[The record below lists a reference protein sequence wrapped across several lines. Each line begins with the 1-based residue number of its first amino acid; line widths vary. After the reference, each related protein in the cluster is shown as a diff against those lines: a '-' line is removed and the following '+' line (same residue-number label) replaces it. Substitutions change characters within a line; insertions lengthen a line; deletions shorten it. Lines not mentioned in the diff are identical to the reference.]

1 MKNVRVRF
9 APSPTGPLHIGGVR
23 TALYNYL
30 FAKKFGGDF
39 LLRIEDTDQ
48 SRYVSGAED
57 YIIKSLKWCN
67 INFDEGV
74 GVGGD
79 CGPYRQSERKSIY
92 EQYVQKLIN
101 NGNAYYAFDTVEEL
115 EQMRLRMKQAGV
127 PSPQYNQITRNNMK
141 NSLSL
146 SNDEVKNK
154 INSGHPYVIR
164 VKMPR
169 NEEIK
174 INDLIR
180 GWVVVNTNNLD
191 DKVIFKSDGMPT
203 YHLANVVDD
212 NDMKITSVVRGE
224 EWLSSL
230 PVHYLLYEFFGWKP
244 PKFYHLPLILKT
256 SGAGKL
262 SKRDADEQGHPIF
275 AVKWED
281 SDGFKEHGFIPEGL
295 NNYLALLGWS
305 NKEEKEKYTMEE
317 LVESFNYEEINK
329 SGARFDFKKA
339 LWINHLH
346 LKDLESKRILDLSEQ
361 TKKLLVERYS
371 EPEAIEIIELV
382 KERLNT
388 TKDIDKELS
397 VFIKQP
403 KEIDVSAIEK
413 INREVIFSVLNF
425 CKLNSELVNSPFE
438 LKNELM
444 KFGAENDISFGNI
457 MKTLRLSLVGSLSG
471 PDLFKII
478 DFIGPEETLQRI
490 ENLINKI

>member
-1 MKNVRVRF
+1 MRERARF

-23 TALYNYL
+23 TALFNYL
-30 FAKKFGGDF
+30 IAKKSGGKF
-39 LLRIEDTDQ
+39 ILRIEDTD
-48 SRYVSGAED
+48 SKRTIDGAEKH
-57 YIIKSLKWCN
+57 IIDSLEWLGLH
-67 INFDEGV
+67 IDEG
-74 GVGGD
+74 
-79 CGPYRQSERKSIY
+79 PIRQSNRS
-92 EQYVQKLIN
+92 KLYKKQVDKLLKQ
-101 NGNAYYAFDTVEEL
+101 GNAYYAFDSQEDLDSAREAGGKDFKYNVKTRMGLYNSFTASEEERRKRIEEGRYVVRLAIPENKKITVHDQIRGELTFNSNEL
-115 EQMRLRMKQAGV
+115 E
-127 PSPQYNQITRNNMK
+127 
-141 NSLSL
+141 
-146 SNDEVKNK
+146 
-154 INSGHPYVIR
+154 
-164 VKMPR
+164 
-169 NEEIK
+169 
-174 INDLIR
+174 
-180 GWVVVNTNNLD
+180 
-191 DKVIFKSDGMPT
+191 DKVILKSDGMPT

-230 PVHYLLYEFFGWKP
+230 PVHFLLYEFFGWTP

-275 AVKWED
+275 AVQWQD
-281 SDGFKEHGFIPEGL
+281 SKGFKEHGFIPEGL

-305 NKEEKEKYTMEE
+305 NKEDKENYKMEE
-317 LVESFNYEEINK
+317 LIEAFNSEEINK

-339 LWINHLH
+339 LWINHLQ
-346 LKDLESKRILDLSEQ
+346 LKDLDSKRILDLSEQ
-361 TKKLLVERYS
+361 TKNLMIEKYNEH
-371 EPEAIEIIELV
+371 EAIEIIELI

-397 VFIKQP
+397 VFVRQP

-425 CKLNSELVNSPFE
+425 CKLNGELVNNPLE

-444 KFGAENDISFGNI
+444 KFGAENNISLGNI

-478 DFIGPEETLQRI
+478 AFIGPDETLQRI

>member
-1 MKNVRVRF
+1 MRERARF

-23 TALYNYL
+23 TALFNYL
-30 FAKKFGGDF
+30 IAKKSGGKF
-39 LLRIEDTDQ
+39 ILRIEDTD
-48 SRYVSGAED
+48 SKRTIDGAEKH
-57 YIIKSLKWCN
+57 IIDSLEWLGLH
-67 INFDEGV
+67 IDEG
-74 GVGGD
+74 
-79 CGPYRQSERKSIY
+79 PIRQSNRS
-92 EQYVQKLIN
+92 KLYKKQVDKLLKQ
-101 NGNAYYAFDTVEEL
+101 GNAYYAFDSQEDLDSARETGGNDFKYNVKTRMGLYNSFTASEEERRKRIEEGRYVVRLAIPENKKITVHDQIRGELTFNSNEL
-115 EQMRLRMKQAGV
+115 E
-127 PSPQYNQITRNNMK
+127 
-141 NSLSL
+141 
-146 SNDEVKNK
+146 
-154 INSGHPYVIR
+154 
-164 VKMPR
+164 
-169 NEEIK
+169 
-174 INDLIR
+174 
-180 GWVVVNTNNLD
+180 
-191 DKVIFKSDGMPT
+191 DKVILKSDGMPT

-230 PVHYLLYEFFGWKP
+230 PVHFLLYEFFGWTP

-275 AVKWED
+275 AVQWQD
-281 SDGFKEHGFIPEGL
+281 SKGFKEHGFIPEGL

-305 NKEEKEKYTMEE
+305 NKEDKENYKMEE
-317 LVESFNYEEINK
+317 LIEAFNYEEINK

-339 LWINHLH
+339 LWINHLQ
-346 LKDLESKRILDLSEQ
+346 LKDLDSKRILDLSEQ
-361 TKKLLVERYS
+361 TKNLMIEKYNEH
-371 EPEAIEIIELV
+371 EAIEIIELI

-397 VFIKQP
+397 VFIRQP

-425 CKLNSELVNSPFE
+425 CKLNGELVNNPLE

-444 KFGAENDISFGNI
+444 KFGAENNISLGNI

-478 DFIGPEETLQRI
+478 AFIGPDETLQRI

>member
-1 MKNVRVRF
+1 MRERARF

-23 TALYNYL
+23 TALFNYL
-30 FAKKFGGDF
+30 IAKKSGGKF
-39 LLRIEDTDQ
+39 ILRIEDTD
-48 SRYVSGAED
+48 SKRTIDGAEKH
-57 YIIKSLKWCN
+57 IIDSLEWLGLH
-67 INFDEGV
+67 IDEG
-74 GVGGD
+74 
-79 CGPYRQSERKSIY
+79 PIRQSNRS
-92 EQYVQKLIN
+92 KLYKKQVDKLLKQ
-101 NGNAYYAFDTVEEL
+101 GNAYYAFDSQEDLDSAREAGGKDFKYNVKTRMGLYNSFTASEEERRKRIEEGRYVVRLAIPENKKITVHDQIRGELTFNSNEL
-115 EQMRLRMKQAGV
+115 E
-127 PSPQYNQITRNNMK
+127 
-141 NSLSL
+141 
-146 SNDEVKNK
+146 
-154 INSGHPYVIR
+154 
-164 VKMPR
+164 
-169 NEEIK
+169 
-174 INDLIR
+174 
-180 GWVVVNTNNLD
+180 
-191 DKVIFKSDGMPT
+191 DKVILKSDGMPT

-230 PVHYLLYEFFGWKP
+230 PVHFLLYEFFGWTP

-275 AVKWED
+275 AVQWQD
-281 SDGFKEHGFIPEGL
+281 SKGFKEHGFIPEGL

-305 NKEEKEKYTMEE
+305 NKEDKENYKMEE
-317 LVESFNYEEINK
+317 LIEAFNYEEINK

-339 LWINHLH
+339 LWINHLQ
-346 LKDLESKRILDLSEQ
+346 LKDLDSKRILDLSEQ
-361 TKKLLVERYS
+361 TKNLMIEKYNEH
-371 EPEAIEIIELV
+371 EAIEIIELI

-397 VFIKQP
+397 VFIRQP

-425 CKLNSELVNSPFE
+425 CKFNSELFISPEE
-438 LKNELM
+438 LKNELT
-444 KFGAENDISFGNI
+444 KFGAENNISFGNI

-478 DFIGPEETLQRI
+478 AFIGPDETLQRI

>member
-1 MKNVRVRF
+1 MRERARF

-23 TALYNYL
+23 TALFNYL
-30 FAKKFGGDF
+30 IAKKSGGKF
-39 LLRIEDTDQ
+39 ILRIEDTD
-48 SRYVSGAED
+48 SKRTIDGAEKH
-57 YIIKSLKWCN
+57 IIDSLEWLGLH
-67 INFDEGV
+67 IDEG
-74 GVGGD
+74 
-79 CGPYRQSERKSIY
+79 PIRQSNRS
-92 EQYVQKLIN
+92 KLYKKQVDKLLKQ
-101 NGNAYYAFDTVEEL
+101 GNAYYAFDSQEDLDSAREAGGKDFKYNVKTRMGLYNSFTASEEERRKRIEEGRYVVRLAIPENKKITVHDQIRGELTFNSNEL
-115 EQMRLRMKQAGV
+115 E
-127 PSPQYNQITRNNMK
+127 
-141 NSLSL
+141 
-146 SNDEVKNK
+146 
-154 INSGHPYVIR
+154 
-164 VKMPR
+164 
-169 NEEIK
+169 
-174 INDLIR
+174 
-180 GWVVVNTNNLD
+180 
-191 DKVIFKSDGMPT
+191 DKVILKSDGMPT

-230 PVHYLLYEFFGWKP
+230 PVHFLLYEFFGWTP

-275 AVKWED
+275 AVQWQD
-281 SDGFKEHGFIPEGL
+281 SKGFKEHGFIPEGL
-295 NNYLALLGWS
+295 NNYLAHLGWS
-305 NKEEKEKYTMEE
+305 NKEDKENYKMEE
-317 LVESFNYEEINK
+317 LIEAFNYEEINK

-339 LWINHLH
+339 LWINHLQ
-346 LKDLESKRILDLSEQ
+346 LKDLDSKRILDLSEQ
-361 TKKLLVERYS
+361 TKNLMIEKYNEH
-371 EPEAIEIIELV
+371 EAIEIIELI

-397 VFIKQP
+397 VFVRQP

-425 CKLNSELVNSPFE
+425 CKLNGELVNNPLE

-444 KFGAENDISFGNI
+444 KFGAENNISLGNI

-478 DFIGPEETLQRI
+478 AFIGPDETLQRI

>member
-1 MKNVRVRF
+1 MRERARF

-23 TALYNYL
+23 TALFNYL
-30 FAKKFGGDF
+30 IAKKSGGKF
-39 LLRIEDTDQ
+39 ILRIEDTD
-48 SRYVSGAED
+48 SKRTIDGAEKH
-57 YIIKSLKWCN
+57 IIDSLEWLGLH
-67 INFDEGV
+67 IDEG
-74 GVGGD
+74 
-79 CGPYRQSERKSIY
+79 PIRQSNRS
-92 EQYVQKLIN
+92 KLYKKQVDKLLKQ
-101 NGNAYYAFDTVEEL
+101 GNAYYAFDSQEDLDSAREAGGKDFKYNVKTRMGLYNSFTASEEERRKRIEEGRYVVRLAIPENKKITVHDQIRGELTFNSNEL
-115 EQMRLRMKQAGV
+115 E
-127 PSPQYNQITRNNMK
+127 
-141 NSLSL
+141 
-146 SNDEVKNK
+146 
-154 INSGHPYVIR
+154 
-164 VKMPR
+164 
-169 NEEIK
+169 
-174 INDLIR
+174 
-180 GWVVVNTNNLD
+180 
-191 DKVIFKSDGMPT
+191 DKVILKSDGMPT

-230 PVHYLLYEFFGWKP
+230 PVHFLLYEFFGWTP

-275 AVKWED
+275 AVQWQD
-281 SDGFKEHGFIPEGL
+281 SKGFKEHGFIPEGL

-305 NKEEKEKYTMEE
+305 NKEDKENYKMEE
-317 LVESFNYEEINK
+317 LIEAFNYEEINK

-339 LWINHLH
+339 LWINHLQ
-346 LKDLESKRILDLSEQ
+346 LKDLDSKRILDLSEQ
-361 TKKLLVERYS
+361 TKNLLIEKYN
-371 EPEAIEIIELV
+371 EHEALEIIELI

-397 VFIKQP
+397 VFVKQP

-425 CKLNSELVNSPFE
+425 CKLNGELVNNPLE

-444 KFGAENDISFGNI
+444 KFGAENNISLGNI

-478 DFIGPEETLQRI
+478 AFIGPDETLQRI

>member
-1 MKNVRVRF
+1 MRERARF

-23 TALYNYL
+23 TALFNYL
-30 FAKKFGGDF
+30 IAKKSGGKF
-39 LLRIEDTDQ
+39 ILRIEDTD
-48 SRYVSGAED
+48 SKRTVDGAEKH
-57 YIIKSLKWCN
+57 IIDSLEWLGLH
-67 INFDEGV
+67 IDEG
-74 GVGGD
+74 
-79 CGPYRQSERKSIY
+79 PIRQSNRS
-92 EQYVQKLIN
+92 KLYKKQVDKLLKQ
-101 NGNAYYAFDTVEEL
+101 GNAYYAFDSQEDLDSAREAGGKDFKYNVKTRMGLYNSFTASEEERRKRIEEGRYVVRLAIPENKKITVHDQIRGELTFNSNEL
-115 EQMRLRMKQAGV
+115 E
-127 PSPQYNQITRNNMK
+127 
-141 NSLSL
+141 
-146 SNDEVKNK
+146 
-154 INSGHPYVIR
+154 
-164 VKMPR
+164 
-169 NEEIK
+169 
-174 INDLIR
+174 
-180 GWVVVNTNNLD
+180 
-191 DKVIFKSDGMPT
+191 DKVILKSDGMPT

-230 PVHYLLYEFFGWKP
+230 PVHFLLYEFFGWTP

-275 AVKWED
+275 AVQWQD
-281 SDGFKEHGFIPEGL
+281 SKGFKEHGFIPEGL

-305 NKEEKEKYTMEE
+305 NKEDKENYKMEE
-317 LVESFNYEEINK
+317 LIEAFNYEEINK

-339 LWINHLH
+339 LWINHLQ
-346 LKDLESKRILDLSEQ
+346 LKDLDSKRILDLSEQ
-361 TKKLLVERYS
+361 TKNLMIEKYNEH
-371 EPEAIEIIELV
+371 EAIEIIELI

-397 VFIKQP
+397 VFVRQP

-425 CKLNSELVNSPFE
+425 CKLNGELVNNPLE

-444 KFGAENDISFGNI
+444 KFGAENNISLGNI
-457 MKTLRLSLVGSLSG
+457 MKTLRLSLVGNLSG

-478 DFIGPEETLQRI
+478 AFIGPDETLQRI

>member
-1 MKNVRVRF
+1 MRERARF

-23 TALYNYL
+23 TALFNYL
-30 FAKKFGGDF
+30 IAKKSGGKF
-39 LLRIEDTDQ
+39 ILRIEDTD
-48 SRYVSGAED
+48 SKRTIDGAEKH
-57 YIIKSLKWCN
+57 IIDSLEWLGLH
-67 INFDEGV
+67 IDEG
-74 GVGGD
+74 
-79 CGPYRQSERKSIY
+79 PIRQSNRS
-92 EQYVQKLIN
+92 KLYKKQVDKLLKQ
-101 NGNAYYAFDTVEEL
+101 GNAYYAFDSQEDLDSAREAGGKDFKYNVKTRMGLYNSFTASEEERRKRIEEGRYVVRLAIPENKKITVHDQIRGELTFNSNEL
-115 EQMRLRMKQAGV
+115 E
-127 PSPQYNQITRNNMK
+127 
-141 NSLSL
+141 
-146 SNDEVKNK
+146 
-154 INSGHPYVIR
+154 
-164 VKMPR
+164 
-169 NEEIK
+169 
-174 INDLIR
+174 
-180 GWVVVNTNNLD
+180 
-191 DKVIFKSDGMPT
+191 DKVILKSDGMPT

-230 PVHYLLYEFFGWKP
+230 PVHFLLYEFFGWTP

-275 AVKWED
+275 AVQWED
-281 SDGFKEHGFIPEGL
+281 SKGFKEHGFIPEGL

-305 NKEEKEKYTMEE
+305 NKEDKENYKMEE
-317 LVESFNYEEINK
+317 LIEAFNYEEINK

-339 LWINHLH
+339 LWINHLQ
-346 LKDLESKRILDLSEQ
+346 LKDLDSKRILDLSEQ
-361 TKKLLVERYS
+361 TKNLLIEKYN
-371 EPEAIEIIELV
+371 EHEALEIIELV

-397 VFIKQP
+397 VFVKQP

-425 CKLNSELVNSPFE
+425 CKLNGELVDNPLE

-444 KFGAENDISFGNI
+444 KFGAENNISLGNI

-478 DFIGPEETLQRI
+478 AFIGPDETLQRI

>member
-1 MKNVRVRF
+1 MRERARF

-23 TALYNYL
+23 TALFNYL
-30 FAKKFGGDF
+30 IAKKSGGKF
-39 LLRIEDTDQ
+39 ILRIEDTD
-48 SRYVSGAED
+48 RKRTIDGAEKH
-57 YIIKSLKWCN
+57 IIDSLEWLGLH
-67 INFDEGV
+67 IDEG
-74 GVGGD
+74 
-79 CGPYRQSERKSIY
+79 PIRQSNRS
-92 EQYVQKLIN
+92 KLYKKQVDKLLKQ
-101 NGNAYYAFDTVEEL
+101 GNAYYAFDSQEDLDSAREAGGKDFKYNVKTRMGLYNSFTASEEERRKRIEEGRYVVRLAIPENKKITVHDQIRGELTFNSNEL
-115 EQMRLRMKQAGV
+115 E
-127 PSPQYNQITRNNMK
+127 
-141 NSLSL
+141 
-146 SNDEVKNK
+146 DK
-154 INSGHPYVIR
+154 II
-164 VKMPR
+164 
-169 NEEIK
+169 
-174 INDLIR
+174 L
-180 GWVVVNTNNLD
+180 
-191 DKVIFKSDGMPT
+191 KSDGMPT

-230 PVHYLLYEFFGWKP
+230 PVHFLLYEFFGWAP

-275 AVKWED
+275 AVQWED
-281 SDGFKEHGFIPEGL
+281 SKGFKEHGFIPEGL

-305 NKEEKEKYTMEE
+305 NKEDKENYNMEE
-317 LVESFNYEEINK
+317 LIEAFNYEEINK

-339 LWINHLH
+339 LWINHLQ
-346 LKDLESKRILDLSEQ
+346 LKDLDSKRILDLSEQ
-361 TKKLLVERYS
+361 TKNLLIEKYN
-371 EPEAIEIIELV
+371 EHEALEIIELV

-397 VFIKQP
+397 VFVKQP
-403 KEIDVSAIEK
+403 KEIDVTAIEK

-425 CKLNSELVNSPFE
+425 CKLNGELVDNPLE

-444 KFGAENDISFGNI
+444 KFGAENNISLGNI

-478 DFIGPEETLQRI
+478 AFIGPDETLQRI

>member
-1 MKNVRVRF
+1 MRERARF

-23 TALYNYL
+23 TALFNYL
-30 FAKKFGGDF
+30 IAKKSGGKF
-39 LLRIEDTDQ
+39 ILRIEDTD
-48 SRYVSGAED
+48 SKRTIDGAEKH
-57 YIIKSLKWCN
+57 IIDSLEWLGLH
-67 INFDEGV
+67 IDEG
-74 GVGGD
+74 
-79 CGPYRQSERKSIY
+79 PIRQSNRS
-92 EQYVQKLIN
+92 KLYKKQVDKLLKQ
-101 NGNAYYAFDTVEEL
+101 GNAYYAFDSQEDLDSAREAGGKDFKYNVKTRMGLYNSFTASEEERRKRIEEGRYVVRLAIPENKKITVHDQIRGELTFNSNEL
-115 EQMRLRMKQAGV
+115 E
-127 PSPQYNQITRNNMK
+127 
-141 NSLSL
+141 
-146 SNDEVKNK
+146 
-154 INSGHPYVIR
+154 
-164 VKMPR
+164 
-169 NEEIK
+169 
-174 INDLIR
+174 
-180 GWVVVNTNNLD
+180 
-191 DKVIFKSDGMPT
+191 DKVILKSDGMPT

-230 PVHYLLYEFFGWKP
+230 PVHFLLYEFFGWTP

-275 AVKWED
+275 AVQWQD
-281 SDGFKEHGFIPEGL
+281 SKGFKEHGFIPEGL

-305 NKEEKEKYTMEE
+305 NKEDKENYKMEE
-317 LVESFNYEEINK
+317 LIEAFNYEEINK

-339 LWINHLH
+339 LWINHLQ
-346 LKDLESKRILDLSEQ
+346 LKDLDSKRILDLSEQ
-361 TKKLLVERYS
+361 TKNLMIEKYNEH
-371 EPEAIEIIELV
+371 EAIEIIELI

-397 VFIKQP
+397 VFVRQP

-425 CKLNSELVNSPFE
+425 CKLNGELVNNPLE

-444 KFGAENDISFGNI
+444 KFGAENNISLGNI

-478 DFIGPEETLQRI
+478 AFIGPDETLQRI

>member
-1 MKNVRVRF
+1 MRERARF

-23 TALYNYL
+23 TALFNYL
-30 FAKKFGGDF
+30 IAKKSGGKF
-39 LLRIEDTDQ
+39 ILRIEDTD
-48 SRYVSGAED
+48 SKRTIDGAEKH
-57 YIIKSLKWCN
+57 IIDSLEWLGLH
-67 INFDEGV
+67 IDEG
-74 GVGGD
+74 
-79 CGPYRQSERKSIY
+79 PIRQSNRS
-92 EQYVQKLIN
+92 KLYKKQVDKLLKQ
-101 NGNAYYAFDTVEEL
+101 GNAYYAFDSQEDLDSAREAGGKDFKYNVKTRMGLYNSFTASEEEKRKRIEEGRYVVRLAIPENKKITVHDQIRGELTFNSNEL
-115 EQMRLRMKQAGV
+115 E
-127 PSPQYNQITRNNMK
+127 
-141 NSLSL
+141 
-146 SNDEVKNK
+146 
-154 INSGHPYVIR
+154 
-164 VKMPR
+164 
-169 NEEIK
+169 
-174 INDLIR
+174 
-180 GWVVVNTNNLD
+180 
-191 DKVIFKSDGMPT
+191 DKVILKSDGMPT

-230 PVHYLLYEFFGWKP
+230 PVHFLLYEFFGWTP

-275 AVKWED
+275 AVQWQD
-281 SDGFKEHGFIPEGL
+281 SKGFKEHGFIPEGL

-305 NKEEKEKYTMEE
+305 NKEDKENYKMEE
-317 LVESFNYEEINK
+317 LIEAFNYEEINK

-339 LWINHLH
+339 LWINHLQ
-346 LKDLESKRILDLSEQ
+346 LKDLDSKRILDLSEQ
-361 TKKLLVERYS
+361 TKNLMIEKYNEH
-371 EPEAIEIIELV
+371 EAIEIIELI

-397 VFIKQP
+397 VFIRQP

-425 CKLNSELVNSPFE
+425 CKLNGELVNNPLE

-444 KFGAENDISFGNI
+444 KFGAENNISLGNI

-478 DFIGPEETLQRI
+478 AFIGPDETLQRI

>member
-1 MKNVRVRF
+1 MRERARF

-23 TALYNYL
+23 TALFNYL
-30 FAKKFGGDF
+30 IAKKSGGKF
-39 LLRIEDTDQ
+39 ILRIEDTD
-48 SRYVSGAED
+48 SKRTIDGAEKH
-57 YIIKSLKWCN
+57 IIDSLEWLGLH
-67 INFDEGV
+67 IDEG
-74 GVGGD
+74 
-79 CGPYRQSERKSIY
+79 PIRQSNRS
-92 EQYVQKLIN
+92 KLYKKQVDKLLKQ
-101 NGNAYYAFDTVEEL
+101 GNAYYAFDSQEDLDSARETGGKDFKYNVKTRMGLYNSFTASEEERRKRIEEGRYVVRLAIPENKKITVHDQIRGELTFNSNEL
-115 EQMRLRMKQAGV
+115 E
-127 PSPQYNQITRNNMK
+127 
-141 NSLSL
+141 
-146 SNDEVKNK
+146 
-154 INSGHPYVIR
+154 
-164 VKMPR
+164 
-169 NEEIK
+169 
-174 INDLIR
+174 
-180 GWVVVNTNNLD
+180 
-191 DKVIFKSDGMPT
+191 DKVILKSDGMPT

-230 PVHYLLYEFFGWKP
+230 PVHFLLYEFFEWTP

-275 AVKWED
+275 AVQWQD
-281 SDGFKEHGFIPEGL
+281 SKGFKEHGFIPEGL

-305 NKEEKEKYTMEE
+305 NKEDKENYKMEE
-317 LVESFNYEEINK
+317 LIEAFNYEEINK

-339 LWINHLH
+339 LWINHLQ
-346 LKDLESKRILDLSEQ
+346 LKDLDSKRILDLSEQ
-361 TKKLLVERYS
+361 TKNLLIEKYN
-371 EPEAIEIIELV
+371 EHEALEIIELV

-397 VFIKQP
+397 VFVKQP

-425 CKLNSELVNSPFE
+425 CKLNGELVNNPLE

-444 KFGAENDISFGNI
+444 KFGAENNISLGNI

-478 DFIGPEETLQRI
+478 AFIGPDETLQRI